1 MNIKAVVLFA
11 ILIRIVLFVIIK
23 PWDLEFETHPL
34 FYYDPQEY
42 HELAKAM
49 LGWDFLDN
57 TIRTPGYPAF
67 IAFFYWIFGV
77 NPTIVYAVQLLLSV
91 FSVFMIYR
99 IGNLFFSEKISSAA
113 ALMLAFDPHMI
124 IFSFNLLSE
133 ALFVPVILVM
143 TYFLLKFYQ
152 TDTPKYLLFASVFL
166 AASAYIRPVT
176 LYLAPAFFPLF
187 LVLGNGSFQKKLK
200 SWGMM
205 LFIFFL
211 LLSPWYVRNLVK
223 FDSLSFCTTGGYNI
237 LYVYAA
243 SIEYA
248 NREGGEM
255 GEVWKTIGQR
265 VDSLAG
271 GPGANPFLVEKVQRD
286 LGLEVIKSDP
296 VTLIQNH
303 FIGVFNIFF
312 SVSSYRIS
320 RLLGIEEVQLN
331 GSYYGQTNV
340 SKIEDFIKEKGAF
353 SILLTV
359 VFLILFIV
367 EYSTAILGAI
377 VLAKERRYI
386 LLLTFLF
393 LLTYLLGLTGL
404 FGFQAR
410 FKVPLMPYYLLF
422 SAYGLYTMKEW
433 FYKRRKSN
441 EV

>member
-1 MNIKAVVLFA
+1 M
-11 ILIRIVLFVIIK
+11 
-23 PWDLEFETHPL
+23 
-34 FYYDPQEY
+34 
-42 HELAKAM
+42 
-49 LGWDFLDN
+49 
-57 TIRTPGYPAF
+57 
-67 IAFFYWIFGV
+67 
-77 NPTIVYAVQLLLSV
+77 
-91 FSVFMIYR
+91 
-99 IGNLFFSEKISSAA
+99 
-113 ALMLAFDPHMI
+113 
-124 IFSFNLLSE
+124 
-133 ALFVPVILVM
+133 
-143 TYFLLKFYQ
+143 
-152 TDTPKYLLFASVFL
+152 
-166 AASAYIRPVT
+166 
-176 LYLAPAFFPLF
+176 
-187 LVLGNGSFQKKLK
+187 
-200 SWGMM
+200 
-205 LFIFFL
+205 
-211 LLSPWYVRNLVK
+211 
-223 FDSLSFCTTGGYNI
+223 
-237 LYVYAA
+237 YVYAA

-296 VTLIQNH
+296 VTLIKNH